1 MLRTLRLL
9 GAMTGALSATG
20 AIGMLPFAFAAP
32 APGQQTAAP
41 KYHPVGKIA
50 LGGEGGWDYLTMD
63 SAAHRLYVTR
73 GTHVMVIDTAKN
85 TVVGDIP
92 NTPGVHGVALAPK
105 LNKGFTSNGRENT
118 VTVFDL
124 KTLKELARIPVGKN
138 PDAILY
144 DPATNRVFTF
154 NGASGDVTAL
164 DANTGKVVGTIPVG
178 GKPEFCATDEK
189 GMIYCNVEDTSK
201 IAAIDARSLTV
212 KHQWPIAPGEEASGL
227 AFDKAHRRLF
237 AVCGNQK
244 MAIVDADSGKVVAT
258 PAIGS
263 GPDACAFD
271 PAMGFAISSN
281 GEDGTM
287 TVVHEDSPNAF
298 KVAGTVTTQ
307 RGARTMTLD
316 PVTHRLYL
324 ITASFKAI
332 PAGAAPSNPRQ
343 RPQMEPNSAVILVY
357 GP

>member
-1 MLRTLRLL
+1 MQRTSRLRSAFIGGLGLL
-9 GAMTGALSATG
+9 ACASVARAQQPAT
-20 AIGMLPFAFAAP
+20 
-32 APGQQTAAP
+32 P
-41 KYHPVGKIA
+41 KYHQVARIA

-63 SAAHRLYVTR
+63 SAAQRLYVTR
-73 GTHVMVIDTAKN
+73 GTHVMVIDTARN
-85 TVVGDIP
+85 AVMGDIA
-92 NTPGVHGVALAPK
+92 NTPGVHGVALAPR

-118 VTVFDL
+118 VTIFDL
-124 KTLKELARIPVGKN
+124 KTLKETGRVAVGKN

-154 NGASGDVTAL
+154 NGASSDITAL
-164 DANTGKVVGTIPVG
+164 DAVTGKVLGTIPVG

-189 GMIYCNVEDTSK
+189 GTIYCNVEDTSK
-201 IAAIDARSLTV
+201 IAAIDAKTLTV
-212 KHQWPIAPGEEASGL
+212 KHQWPIAPGEEPSGL

-258 PAIGS
+258 PAIGN
-263 GPDACAFD
+263 GPDACSFD
-271 PAMGFAISSN
+271 PALGLALSSN
-281 GEDGTM
+281 GEDGTV
-287 TVVHEDSPNAF
+287 TLVHEDSKDTF

-316 PVTHRLYL
+316 PKTHRLYL
-324 ITASFKAI
+324 ITATFKPM
-332 PAGAAPSNPRQ
+332 PAGSAPGGPRQ

>member
-1 MLRTLRLL
+1 MALAGGLGLL
-9 GAMTGALSATG
+9 PVAV
-20 AIGMLPFAFAAP
+20 AAP
-32 APGQQTAAP
+32 SLAQKTASA
-41 KYHPVGKIA
+41 KYHQVAKIA
-50 LGGEGGWDYLTMD
+50 IGGEGGWDYLTVD
-63 SAAHRLYVTR
+63 SAAQRLYVTR

-85 TVVGDIP
+85 AVVGDIV

-124 KTLKELARIPVGKN
+124 KTLKETGRIAVGKN

-154 NGASGDVTAL
+154 NGSSNDITVV
-164 DANTGKVVGTIPVG
+164 DAGAGKVIGTIPVG
-178 GKPEFCATDEK
+178 GKPEFCVTDEK

-201 IAAIDARSLTV
+201 IAAIDAKTLTV
-212 KHQWPIAPGEEASGL
+212 KHQWPIAPGEEPSGL
-227 AFDKAHRRLF
+227 AFDAAHRRLF

-244 MAIVDADSGKVVAT
+244 MAVVDADSGKVVAT
-258 PAIGS
+258 PVIGS

-271 PAMGFAISSN
+271 PALALALSSN
-281 GEDGTM
+281 GQDGTL
-287 TVVHEDSPNAF
+287 TLVHEDSRNAF
-298 KVAGTVTTQ
+298 TVAGTIPTQ

-316 PVTHRLYL
+316 AKTHRVYL
-324 ITASFKAI
+324 ITANFKPL
-332 PAGAAPSNPRQ
+332 PAGAAPTPRQ

-357 GP
+357 AP